1 MIERHKR
8 ILEALSKQGRSEVTV
23 LADAL
28 QVSQVTMRKDLA
40 ALERLGLVK
49 RAHGFASIGAVDDI
63 SARMAYHYDD
73 KKRIAQAAAAL
84 VSPGETV
91 MIESGSC
98 CVLLAGILTGEVRDV
113 TIVTNSAFIA
123 SYVRNAPRPRVVL
136 LGGEYQPRSQVMVG
150 PLTRTCAEAYFV
162 DKLFLGTDGF
172 APQYGFMGG
181 DLMRTE
187 AVRAMMAQA
196 RSAVVLTDSSKF
208 SRQGVVSQMAFSEV
222 GTVVTDQGISDQ
234 ARSTLAAHGVETI
247 IV

>member
-1 MIERHKR
+1 MIDRHKR
-8 ILEALSKQGRSEVTV
+8 ILEALSEQGRSEVTA

-28 QVSQVTMRKDLA
+28 GVSQVTMRKDLA
-40 ALERLGLVK
+40 ALERLGLVR
-49 RAHGFASIGAVDDI
+49 RAHGFASLGAVDDI

-73 KKRIAQAAAAL
+73 KKRIA
-84 VSPGETV
+84 
-91 MIESGSC
+91 
-98 CVLLAGILTGEVRDV
+98 GEVRDV

-123 SYVRNAPRPRVVL
+123 GYVRNAPRPRVVL
-136 LGGEYQPRSQVMVG
+136 LGGDYQPRSQVMVG

-162 DKLFLGTDGF
+162 DKFFLGTDGF

-196 RSAVVLTDSSKF
+196 RRAVILTDSSKF

-222 GTVVTDQGISDQ
+222 GAVVTDGGIPGSAQ
-234 ARSTLAAHGVETI
+234 AALAAHGVKTI